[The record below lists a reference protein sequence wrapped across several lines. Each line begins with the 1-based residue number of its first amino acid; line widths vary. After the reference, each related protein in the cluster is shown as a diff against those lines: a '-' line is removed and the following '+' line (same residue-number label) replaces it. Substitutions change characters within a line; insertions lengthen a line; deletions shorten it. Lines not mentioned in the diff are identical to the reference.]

1 MRNIVLLFIFFF
13 ASIVSF
19 GQFSL
24 LKDINQTEAGSNP
37 QNFVEANGFVFF
49 TVQTN
54 DGYEL
59 WQTDGTEGGTKRTT
73 ELLIIEVKRLT
84 GDEPYV
90 FENELYFVANINNY
104 ENFQLMKTDG
114 FTVETVLENMPTV
127 RFYFFNGKPH
137 YFSGGGLLAVEN
149 GTSVFVK
156 RNLPADISNE
166 QVPQVVGDKLIFFLR
181 KRNAITYEFD
191 LEVWQSDGTEIGTS
205 KVKEISEIP
214 SGYSSGDP
222 TYDKESITIGNE
234 CFFVVNRF
242 NETQVELWKTD
253 GSETGTKLVK
263 IMDNSNPYSNGRP
276 IAEHM
281 RPYKNGVVF
290 ISKYTDLWF
299 SDGTENGTVK
309 LHESFFQ
316 TNFQP
321 KFWGELNG
329 KLYFGTSSSSNSSLW
344 ETDGTV
350 AGTKQIKSFSL
361 PQFALPNQFSTYNG
375 VLYFVAN
382 YNQLWKSDGTE
393 AGTKFVLDIPKPGT
407 SLDNERIFPSLII
420 TSSNKILFSNYE
432 PQTGY
437 ELWISEGTAVS
448 TRLLKN
454 IVTTTASSAGS
465 RNQKIRAGN
474 LIYFDATDGIN
485 GRELWKSDGTAEGTI
500 MVKDITAG
508 EKSTVINEMSA
519 LESLVYFTAYSNLDF
534 NNSTVKLYKTDGTET
549 GTVELPF
556 SDGSSEIFT
565 PQKLVTADQKIYFN
579 GISQN
584 SGYSLWVA
592 TNLSPNPV
600 RIQPTGGIINRLADY
615 ATIGDRLIFRNSQL
629 WVSDGTNESTKP
641 VLSGMF
647 PNFPRSPQYLINF
660 KGKVY
665 FMSYYF
671 DNANDFK
678 VGLYATDG
686 TEAGTNLIKSF
697 DNGGDYINSYINFLQ
712 KSDDRLFFSMNFRSD
727 SFDLWTSDGSTSGTE
742 FVKQVQVSFASQ
754 NFKYS
759 SVGDKFY
766 LFNCGDYSENYKL
779 TLWVS
784 DGTSDGTIQLL
795 NDNGNIFPFIST
807 ASFNDKLYFNK
818 YDPKYGYEL
827 WSTDGTVNGTY
838 LVKDV
843 RPGNKNTITGNIL
856 SLGEKLIF
864 WAIDSQLNTEPWT
877 YTSTQCRVACL
888 PIAIKKIR

>member
-1 MRNIVLLFIFFF
+1 MKNITLLFVFFTIS
-13 ASIVSF
+13 AVSF

-59 WQTDGTEGGTKRTT
+59 WQSDGTELGTKRAT
-73 ELLIIEVKRLT
+73 EFLINGV
-84 GDEPYV
+84 GDYIDDELYV
-90 FENELYFVANINNY
+90 FENELYFVANINQY
-104 ENFQLMKTDG
+104 ERFRLMKTDG
-114 FTVETVLENMPTV
+114 FAVETVLENMPTV

-137 YFSGGGLLAVEN
+137 YFSGGGLFAVEN

-205 KVKEISEIP
+205 KVEEISQIP

-242 NETQVELWKTD
+242 NETQVELWKSD
-253 GSETGTKLVK
+253 GSETGTQLIK
-263 IMDNSNPYSNGRP
+263 IIDNSNLYSNGRP

-299 SDGTENGTVK
+299 SDGTENGTIK

-316 TNFQP
+316 TSFQP
-321 KFWGELNG
+321 NFWGELNG
-329 KLYFGTSSSSNSSLW
+329 KLYFATSNSSNSVLW

-350 AGTKQIKSFSL
+350 AGTKQVKIFDL
-361 PQFALPNQFSTYNG
+361 PQFASPNQFSTYNG
-375 VLYFVAN
+375 ILYFVAN

-393 AGTKFVLDIPKPGT
+393 AGTKFVLIIPKPGT
-407 SLDNERIFPSLII
+407 SMDNERIFPSFII
-420 TSSNKILFSNYE
+420 SSTNKVFFSNYD

-437 ELWISEGTAVS
+437 ELWISEGTPES

-454 IVTTTASSAGS
+454 IATSTASSAGS
-465 RNQKIRAGN
+465 SNQKIRAGN

-485 GRELWKSDGTAEGTI
+485 GRELWKSDGTAEGTV

-508 EKSTVINEMSA
+508 EKSTVINEMA
-519 LESLVYFTAYSNLDF
+519 TLGNLVYFTASSTPDYS
-534 NNSTVKLYKTDGTET
+534 TIKLYKTDGTEA
-549 GTVELPF
+549 GTVELPV

-565 PQKLVTADQKIYFN
+565 PQKLVAANQKIYFN

-584 SGYSLWVA
+584 NGYSLWVA
-592 TNLSPNPV
+592 NNSSPKPV
-600 RIQPTGGIINRLADY
+600 RIQTADGIINRLVDY
-615 ATIGDRLIFRNSQL
+615 ATIGDRLIFRNSRL
-629 WVSDGTNESTKP
+629 WVSDGTNESTKA
-641 VLSGMF
+641 VFSGTF

-665 FMSYYF
+665 FMSYYY
-671 DNANDFK
+671 DNINNLK

-686 TEAGTNLIKSF
+686 TESGTSLIKSF
-697 DNGGDYINSYINFLQ
+697 NNGDDYINSYVNFLQ
-712 KSDDRLFFSMNFRSD
+712 KSDNRLFFSMNFGSD
-727 SFDLWTSDGSTSGTE
+727 SFDLWTSDGTTSGTA
-742 FVKQVQVSFASQ
+742 FVKQVQVAFASQ

-766 LFNCGDYSENYKL
+766 LFNRGDYSENYKL

-784 DGTSDGTIQLL
+784 DGTPDGTTQLL
-795 NDNGNIFPFIST
+795 NENGNIFPFIST
-807 ASFNDKLYFNK
+807 VSFNYKLYFNK

-827 WSTDGTVNGTY
+827 WTTDGTVKGTY
-838 LVKDV
+838 LVEDL
-843 RPGNKNTITGNIL
+843 RPGNKNIITGDIL
-856 SLGEKLIF
+856 PLGEKLIF
-864 WAIDSQLNTEPWT
+864 WAIDSPLNVEPWT
-877 YTSTQCRVACL
+877 YTPTQCQVVCL
-888 PIAIKKIR
+888 PIGVKKIR